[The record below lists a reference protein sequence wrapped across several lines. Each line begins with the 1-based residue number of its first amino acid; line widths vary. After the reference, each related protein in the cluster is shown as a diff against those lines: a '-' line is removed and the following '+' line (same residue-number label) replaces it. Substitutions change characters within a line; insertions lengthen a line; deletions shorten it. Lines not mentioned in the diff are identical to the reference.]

1 MTNLTNTQAE
11 LVCYDVTIS
20 ITKQTLK
27 HSRNGRLKNN
37 LRLQLLNA
45 VGAAEP
51 GVYQT
56 KINWNPCLKG
66 NEAGYTQWKYDLDSS
81 WPDTE
86 MVDFADKLINL
97 ASSKLSNEQP
107 GSMIILPAYGPKKYE
122 YHKWDPHT
130 PQTEVHKQLQELCVQ
145 AWKEQE
151 ATGSNDTMDLSV
163 ADVGFSG
170 ARWNVVECGESR
182 EYVMRI
188 GLERVNEAYGQYVI
202 SFVTFNPASECQVYA

>member
-1 MTNLTNTQAE
+1 MIDLTNTQAE

-66 NEAGYTQWKYDLDSS
+66 NEAGY
-81 WPDTE
+81 
-86 MVDFADKLINL
+86 
-97 ASSKLSNEQP
+97 
-107 GSMIILPAYGPKKYE
+107 
-122 YHKWDPHT
+122 
-130 PQTEVHKQLQELCVQ
+130 
-145 AWKEQE
+145 
-151 ATGSNDTMDLSV
+151 
-163 ADVGFSG
+163 
-170 ARWNVVECGESR
+170 
-182 EYVMRI
+182 
-188 GLERVNEAYGQYVI
+188 
-202 SFVTFNPASECQVYA
+202 